1 MNDALLE
8 AVRELRVAE
17 PDFGVK
23 PLLAKLREQQPE
35 LGAATKEVREA
46 LADAEARIAAQSGDA
61 YSQLLAEGAWY
72 ASKEDTRRAARAF
85 GEAIALNP
93 DRPVA
98 YYNLGATLGNSGHLA
113 EAAPRYLEAM
123 ERYRVGSEKW
133 AKATAWAFDV
143 LRVNDCDEVAKPEWW
158 NDQGLKALS
167 ARVVRAAPNAES
179 ALDMRAHVLSGE
191 VGGWEA
197 GPRSAAE
204 LKEAATHYDRSA
216 ALCPAPAWKAKLS
229 EAADWCRS
237 EAELPLVGCV
247 RHPRRFE

>member
-143 LRVNDCDEVAKPEWW
+143 LRVNDCDEVAKPE
-158 NDQGLKALS
+158 
-167 ARVVRAAPNAES
+167 
-179 ALDMRAHVLSGE
+179 
-191 VGGWEA
+191 
-197 GPRSAAE
+197 
-204 LKEAATHYDRSA
+204 
-216 ALCPAPAWKAKLS
+216 
-229 EAADWCRS
+229 
-237 EAELPLVGCV
+237 
-247 RHPRRFE
+247 